1 MPMKYT
7 GNIARRYLFSK
18 KHISLI
24 STLTMISIVGVT
36 IGITLLIVVLS
47 VFNGFFSTIKGFLLS
62 YDPDIRIEAEIGTTF
77 LQNDEVY
84 SKIKSIPEVQIISP
98 FVVGQALLTHKGE
111 KNKVVEVKGIDT
123 NIFFQL
129 SDIQDNVVTGDFDVA
144 VRNSKPGLILHDE
157 LRKDLNIN
165 MYDEVALLSASG
177 MKRALTQITAPRTY
191 KFDARGA
198 YFIEQVSD
206 GAQVYIDLTA
216 AQRLF
221 KAKNEISGLDIKL
234 SHNDHADKVKAQL
247 KEILGSDYKISTWYD
262 LQKPLYDVM
271 YIEKWSSYIILMII
285 IIVAA
290 LNIVGS
296 LTMIVIQKKRDIGV
310 LMSMGYSGNDIKNIF
325 RKQGLYIGLIGCV
338 IGGLMGLGLSWAQ
351 LKYGLI
357 KLSSAFII
365 DAYPIEIRALDVVL
379 VLLGSLILCLLA
391 SWYPAHRA
399 AQVQPSEAVRFD

>member
-1 MPMKYT
+1 MNYT

-36 IGITLLIVVLS
+36 IGITLLIVILS

-62 YDPDIRIEAEIGTTF
+62 YDPDIRIEAGIGTTF
-77 LQNDEVY
+77 LQSDEVY
-84 SKIKSIPEVQIISP
+84 DKISSIPEVRIISP

-111 KNKVVEVKGIDT
+111 RNKVVEVKGIDT
-123 NIFFQL
+123 DIFFQL
-129 SDIQDNVVTGDFDVA
+129 SDLQNNIVAGDFDVA

-157 LRKDLNIN
+157 LRKDLGVN

-177 MKRALTQITAPRTY
+177 MKRALTQITAPRSY
-191 KFDARGA
+191 RFDTRGA
-198 YFIEQVSD
+198 YFIEQISE
-206 GAQVYIDLTA
+206 GAQVFIDLTA

-234 SHNDHADKVKAQL
+234 THNDDADRVKAKL
-247 KEILGSDYKISTWYD
+247 VEILGDDYKISTWYD

-285 IIVAA
+285 ILVAA

-310 LMSMGYSGNDIKNIF
+310 LMSMGYSGDDIKSIF
-325 RKQGLYIGLIGCV
+325 RKQGLYIGLIGCI
-338 IGGLMGLGLSWAQ
+338 IGGIAGLGLSWAQ
-351 LKYGLI
+351 LKYGLV

-365 DAYPIEIRALDVVL
+365 DAYPIEIRTMDVAL
-379 VLLGSLILCLLA
+379 VLSGSLILCLLA

-399 AQVQPSEAVRFD
+399 AQVQPSEAIRFE